1 MISESIGMSSN
12 NAVVDLQLVSRYW
25 TDLDLEGM
33 RSSLDEV
40 GLRVAE
46 YQEEAMQNRKKLAE
60 ATKAFRGQ
68 HADDPNAKSYGTLLK
83 LYQEEID
90 RWNRS

>member
-1 MISESIGMSSN
+1 MADSMGS
-12 NAVVDLQLVSRYW
+12 AAAHATAVDLQLVSRFW

-60 ATKAFRGQ
+60 STC
-68 HADDPNAKSYGTLLK
+68 
-83 LYQEEID
+83 
-90 RWNRS
+90 